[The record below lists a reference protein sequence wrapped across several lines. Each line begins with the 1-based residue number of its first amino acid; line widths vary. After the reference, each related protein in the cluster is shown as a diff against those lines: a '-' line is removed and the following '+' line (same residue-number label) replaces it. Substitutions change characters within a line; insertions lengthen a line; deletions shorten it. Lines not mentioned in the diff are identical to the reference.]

1 MLQQYYFM
9 ILFEKKKTYILI
21 ILLIYDLNLVYKS
34 FKNKFVLLKIYIYKK
49 LLNKI
54 LLEIDISG
62 ITSNKGPGNFI
73 NGINQVLPFI
83 FEKCCFISSKFI
95 NNFLQP
101 DFYFIPFPQ
110 FTQNQYLEFIKSK
123 IINKFILGPIFVPN
137 YWFSF
142 PDKKYWVESQF
153 QNIFKL
159 VKGIAV
165 HSKRVKDHLSNR
177 ANITEDLN
185 KFIIIRPCTNIK
197 PIKIKSFSER
207 EIDILFFEKYA
218 DLNRRKQGSILLNL
232 FKNTSKRIESIKYGF
247 YNKAYLKELANNSKF
262 IIYFSFFDTGAIGL
276 KEIQNFGVICFSHQ
290 KEFIID
296 NETSYYIPELANIN
310 NIESAFHKIMKIID
324 SLSYSNIKTELIAK
338 KNQMINKCE
347 NSLVDLCKNLF

>member
-1 MLQQYYFM
+1 M
-9 ILFEKKKTYILI
+9 
-21 ILLIYDLNLVYKS
+21 LIYELHLLYKS
-34 FKNKFVLLKIYIYKK
+34 LRNKFVLLKIYIYKK

-54 LLEIDISG
+54 VFGIDISG
-62 ITSNKGPGNFI
+62 INSNKGPGNFI

-83 FEKCCFISSKFI
+83 FENCCFISSKFI
-95 NNFLQP
+95 NNFFQP
-101 DFYFIPFPQ
+101 DYYFIPFPQ
-110 FTQNQYLEFIKSK
+110 FTQKQYIEFIESK
-123 IINKFILGPIFVPN
+123 IINKFILGPIFVPKK
-137 YWFSF
+137 WFFF
-142 PDKKYWVESQF
+142 PDKKYWIEGQF
-153 QNIFKL
+153 QYLYNQ

-177 ANITEDLN
+177 ANITKDLD
-185 KFIIIRPCTNIK
+185 KFIIMRPCTNIK
-197 PIKIKSFSER
+197 PIKIKSFIER

-218 DLNRRKQGSILLNL
+218 DLNRRKQGKILLNL
-232 FKNTSKRIESIKYGF
+232 FKNTSKRIESIKYGD
-247 YNKAYLKELANNSKF
+247 YNKTFLKKLVNNSKF

-310 NIESAFHKIMKIID
+310 NIELAFHKIMKIIG
-324 SLSYSNIKTELIAK
+324 SLSYTNIKTELIAK

>member
-1 MLQQYYFM
+1 MNKY
-9 ILFEKKKTYILI
+9 EKKKIYILI
-21 ILLIYDLNLVYKS
+21 ILLIYEIILEHRS
-34 FKNKFVLLKIYIYKK
+34 FIKLFVFVKIYIYKK
-49 LLNKI
+49 LQNKI
-54 LLEIDISG
+54 LFEIDISG
-62 ITSNKGPGNFI
+62 INSTRGPGNLI

-83 FEKCCFISSKFI
+83 FENCCFISTKTI

-110 FTQNQYLEFIKSK
+110 FTQNQYKEFIKSK
-123 IINKFILGPIFVPN
+123 IINKFILGPCFVPS
-137 YWFSF
+137 YWFAF
-142 PDKKYWVESQF
+142 PDKKFWIESQF
-153 QNIFKL
+153 QHFFQL

-165 HSKRVKDHLSNR
+165 HTTRVRDHLSTR
-177 ANITEDLN
+177 ANITKDLN

-197 PIKIKSFSER
+197 PIKIKSFVER

-218 DLNRRKQGSILLNL
+218 DLNRRKQGKILFNL

-247 YNKAYLKELANNSKF
+247 YDKTFLKKIANNSKF

-296 NETSYYIPELANIN
+296 NETSYYIPELANVN
-310 NIESAFHKIMKIID
+310 NIELAFHKIMKIIG
-324 SLSYSNIKTELIAK
+324 SLSYANIKTEIIAK
-338 KNQMINKCE
+338 KNQVINKCE
-347 NSLVDLCKNLF
+347 NTLIDLCKNLL